1 MGQREVLLKEG
12 CCFLCWSSGHHANQ
26 CSSNQKS
33 HKCSRKHHQSLCKH
47 GTTSNTEG
55 ENKSGTVPKTTVV
68 VGKSKANVLLQTAH
82 SFAYSVDEKLV
93 SIRMLLDNGSQH
105 LYITNDLSTRLGL
118 RPIKQERFTLNTFG
132 SEYYNKRECNL
143 Q

>member
-1 MGQREVLLKEG
+1 M
-12 CCFLCWSSGHHANQ
+12 
-26 CSSNQKS
+26 
-33 HKCSRKHHQSLCKH
+33 
-47 GTTSNTEG
+47 
-55 ENKSGTVPKTTVV
+55 PKTTVA

-132 SEYYNKRECNL
+132 GECYNKRECIL